1 MSITPVTSTPQAGLA
16 TDSQSRAGER
26 QNVGKQLRQVLSE
39 QRDSMTRMLS
49 QARQQADEST
59 KASAR
64 QRLNLLKE
72 QVKLMRTLMAGLPPK
87 QQKAMAA
94 QLKQMAQ
101 ELKQL
106 ARQLDTGGGDAG
118 VDVSLSTG
126 GLAAA
131 GRNEAGAAEG
141 EDASAA
147 AEAQQLASE
156 ARQAEAAS
164 TDDGTAAGEE
174 AGSEDAGAAQQADQ
188 AAADLSALAS
198 GMRNWSPFGE
208 DRLSL
213 SAEDEQL
220 VREILSGLRQ
230 MVGMARRA
238 DPHDRDAR
246 AAEKALQELGRQLG
260 LGASVS
266 VSV

>member
-1 MSITPVTSTPQAGLA
+1 MGY
-16 TDSQSRAGER
+16 
-26 QNVGKQLRQVLSE
+26 
-39 QRDSMTRMLS
+39 
-49 QARQQADEST
+49 
-59 KASAR
+59 
-64 QRLNLLKE
+64 
-72 QVKLMRTLMAGLPPK
+72 
-87 QQKAMAA
+87 
-94 QLKQMAQ
+94 
-101 ELKQL
+101 
-106 ARQLDTGGGDAG
+106 
-118 VDVSLSTG
+118 
-126 GLAAA
+126 
-131 GRNEAGAAEG
+131 
-141 EDASAA
+141 
-147 AEAQQLASE
+147 
-156 ARQAEAAS
+156 
-164 TDDGTAAGEE
+164 E

-246 AAEKALQELGRQLG
+246 EAEKALQELGRQLG

>member
-16 TDSQSRAGER
+16 TDSQARAGER

-49 QARQQADEST
+49 QARQQSDEST

-131 GRNEAGAAEG
+131 GRDEAGATEG

-164 TDDGTAAGEE
+164 TDDGTAGEW
-174 AGSEDAGAAQQADQ
+174 AGSGETGVAQQADQ

-198 GMRNWSPFGE
+198 SGLRSWSPFGE

-246 AAEKALQELGRQLG
+246 EAEKALQELGRQLG

>member
-141 EDASAA
+141 EGASAT
-147 AEAQQLASE
+147 AEA
-156 ARQAEAAS
+156 
-164 TDDGTAAGEE
+164 
-174 AGSEDAGAAQQADQ
+174 
-188 AAADLSALAS
+188 
-198 GMRNWSPFGE
+198 
-208 DRLSL
+208 
-213 SAEDEQL
+213 
-220 VREILSGLRQ
+220 
-230 MVGMARRA
+230 
-238 DPHDRDAR
+238 
-246 AAEKALQELGRQLG
+246 
-260 LGASVS
+260 
-266 VSV
+266 

>member
-1 MSITPVTSTPQAGLA
+1 
-16 TDSQSRAGER
+16 
-26 QNVGKQLRQVLSE
+26 
-39 QRDSMTRMLS
+39 
-49 QARQQADEST
+49 ST

-131 GRNEAGAAEG
+131 GRDEAGATEG

-164 TDDGTAAGEE
+164 TDDGTAGEG
-174 AGSEDAGAAQQADQ
+174 AGSGETGVAQQADQ

-198 GMRNWSPFGE
+198 SGLRSWSPFGE

-238 DPHDRDAR
+238 DSHDRDAR
-246 AAEKALQELGRQLG
+246 EAEKALQELGRQLG